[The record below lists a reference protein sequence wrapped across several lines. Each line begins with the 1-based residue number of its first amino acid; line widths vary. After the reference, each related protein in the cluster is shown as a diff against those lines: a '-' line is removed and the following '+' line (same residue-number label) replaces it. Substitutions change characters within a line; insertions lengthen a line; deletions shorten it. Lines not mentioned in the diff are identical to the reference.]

1 MGSHHKNINLFIVVL
16 LITLVAL
23 YVIKNYGN
31 IVEAYTTLC
40 AAQDEGSNFID
51 CYYKRLREG
60 VYKENFNKGNY
71 SSEVYL
77 IREPSDY
84 NDENLSHRMGVML
97 FYLKYR
103 AQFPRIGCG
112 TGWVNKIDENAN
124 DVISD
129 WAYYIHRTMMDSEAN
144 TKIVSGAENDKTYNM
159 ANLKYYNNI
168 HSRILKDTLTPSDPT
183 SSTYM
188 AIKNKNKSILDKNM
202 FHVLMI
208 TFLAHYIHNNTR
220 TDYNAFYRWGVPV
233 YKESRVNRGI
243 VEKVNISPS
252 TQAFNYYYNI
262 KLGNNEYLTFDSL
275 TETYKF
281 EVVTATENLNN
292 SRYLYRIFYSSD
304 CGDYLK
310 VQNAES
316 GGYLKVGDYNDDTTR
331 NADLVN
337 SSSEQDGAAFFF
349 DYKHVDN
356 DLTIDLNKLF
366 IPLMAGQ
373 TDNIN
378 ARTGDYISILIK
390 TNRNKAFLSYL
401 VKGSNGGAK
410 VHRVLNPTDSQLSN
424 MLTNGVNISNINC
437 STHNKFR
444 FVRQGLFNPTKYVYK
459 ERLIADTDTNAP
471 PGSKIDV
478 GGIYKFL
485 YDDARGGSLG
495 QSEITNLRNV
505 TTNQRVFPVYND
517 SDDANEC
524 VYTGT
529 QKTVRGIQ
537 NVCGINGGC
546 YGEYDSLNDSFK
558 RIYVGPQCNLPIK
571 KVERTGDAYNKKE
584 RRGAI
589 LCDSSGVTDL
599 ESTNG
604 TKEIG
609 SDVVKANICYQP
621 KFSDNTQPGNA
632 LVHPRSADTPECR
645 ENRDYGMLS
654 APTLQMYVANDKC
667 DADYKYYNDPL
678 KLVGGERVCRPNT
691 VCEFSNSI
699 APGERNYSFLNDNDL
714 TVIKNQNISLKN
726 ELRQLDRKLLTF
738 KENMAKKEVNSKEGE
753 AVLLD
758 ELNESIFDKLGT
770 NLMKLNQVTF
780 DELQKK

>member
-1 MGSHHKNINLFIVVL
+1 MGSHQKNINLFIVVL
-16 LITLVAL
+16 LITLVSL

-31 IVEAYTTLC
+31 MVEAYTTLC
-40 AAQDEGSNFID
+40 AVQDEGSNFID

-60 VYKENFNKGNY
+60 AYKQDFDKGNY
-71 SSEVYL
+71 KSEVYL
-77 IREPSDY
+77 IREPSEY
-84 NDENLSHRMGVML
+84 NDENLSHRIGVML
-97 FYLKYR
+97 FYLKYKQ
-103 AQFPRIGCG
+103 QFPRIGCG

-124 DVISD
+124 DVVSD

-144 TKIVSGAENDKTYNM
+144 ENIVSGTDSNKTYSM
-159 ANLKYYNNI
+159 TNLKYYNDN
-168 HSRILKDTLTPSDPT
+168 HSRVLKDTLVPSN
-183 SSTYM
+183 SIASTYL
-188 AIKNKNKSILDKNM
+188 AIKNKNTSTLDKNM

-208 TFLAHYIHNNTR
+208 NFLAHYIHNATR

-233 YKESRVNRGI
+233 YKETRVNRGV
-243 VEKVNISPS
+243 VEKLNISPS

-262 KLGNNEYLTFDSL
+262 RLENNEYLAYNESNN
-275 TETYKF
+275 TYKF
-281 EVVTATENLNN
+281 EVVTAAENLTN
-292 SRYLYRIFYSSD
+292 SKYLFRVFYSSD

-310 VQNAES
+310 IQNAKS
-316 GGYLKVGDYNDDTTR
+316 SGYLKVGDYANDTAKNT
-331 NADLVN
+331 DLVN
-337 SSSEQDGAAFFF
+337 SSSEQDGSVFFF

-373 TDNIN
+373 TDNHN
-378 ARTGDYISILIK
+378 ARTGDYVTIMVK
-390 TNRNKAFLSYL
+390 TNRSKAFLSYL
-401 VKGSNGGAK
+401 VKGANGSAK
-410 VHRVLNPTDSQLSN
+410 VHRVLNPTEAQSSS
-424 MLTNGVNISNINC
+424 MLTTGVNITGINC

-459 ERLIADTDTNAP
+459 ERLISDTNPAAP

-478 GGIYKFL
+478 GGVYEFL
-485 YDDARGGSLG
+485 NDASGNGSLG
-495 QSEITNLRNV
+495 QSEITNLRGV

-517 SDDANEC
+517 SDDANDC

-529 QKTVRGIQ
+529 QKTIRGIQ
-537 NVCGINGGC
+537 NVCGIDGRC

-571 KVERTGDAYNKKE
+571 KVERTGNSYDKKE

-599 ESTNG
+599 ESTNS

-609 SDVVKANICYQP
+609 SEAVKANICYQP

-632 LVHPRSADTPECR
+632 LVHPRLADTPECR

-678 KLVGGERVCRPNT
+678 KSVGGERVCRPGT

-726 ELRQLDRKLLTF
+726 ELSQLDRKLSTY
-738 KENMAKKEVNSKEGE
+738 KQNMAKKEERSQEGE

-758 ELNESIFDKLGT
+758 ELNESIFDRLNT